1 MIARIEGYWG
11 NLVVREFDND
21 VWSDL
26 SWLSDTM
33 PCGAGLCVRR
43 EVALHY
49 LMLHE
54 SGKRSFQFDRAGRSL
69 FSGGNNDLAACAC
82 DISLGVGLIASLK
95 LTHLIPPSG

>member
-54 SGKRSFQFDRAGRSL
+54 SGKRSFQFDRAGRQVS
-69 FSGGNNDLAACAC
+69 A
-82 DISLGVGLIASLK
+82 LGRQ
-95 LTHLIPPSG
+95 